1 MFCFSR
7 KGVASHP
14 IHSPPQIRLCNGSIF
29 LQSTEKLIT
38 DELDAGLGTIEGC
51 EHPAN
56 WPGGSWLF
64 CEVDRVGAGPG
75 EGALAAELRRL
86 RSSFIVS

>member
-1 MFCFSR
+1 MFCFSK

-14 IHSPPQIRLCNGSIF
+14 PPQNPPMQWKHF
-29 LQSTEKLIT
+29 LHSTEKLIT

-64 CEVDRVGAGPG
+64 CEVVGVGAGPG